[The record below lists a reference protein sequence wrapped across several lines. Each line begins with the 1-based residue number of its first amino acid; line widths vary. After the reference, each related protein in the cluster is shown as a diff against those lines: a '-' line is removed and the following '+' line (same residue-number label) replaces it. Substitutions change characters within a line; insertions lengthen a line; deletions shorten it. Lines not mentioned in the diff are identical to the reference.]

1 MAYLG
6 RFLLPIRVSFSSL
19 SPRNSTLSPCR
30 NPLTGKYAQ
39 LKTWMRALEPAVQTH
54 VSKCQLNLNMQR
66 KWINNLSSSGKKMG
80 AGSIVGLSVLIGSTE
95 LYPTIAYAM
104 DENEILAEEHRADF
118 WDASG
123 CLEDED
129 PHTFWPWARK
139 CWLPALLVL
148 TVVMG
153 WEHPLTLAIK
163 VALFLFST
171 KPSPLSVYLFIE
183 QVLVADDTSN
193 HGSLDQGSDEE
204 IAIYLLNFLSLPMSI
219 RVCSILRHRSMRQD
233 PGLYKLKAFYA
244 KKVEVED
251 YKLLCL
257 ARVELRDKKITLM
270 GILGSWW
277 VLQSSPSPSPGVI
290 SFFGQ

>member
-183 QVLVADDTSN
+183 QVSWKASQVIFQTNTDLEVMCRLQPTLWM
-193 HGSLDQGSDEE
+193 HHVPHVPCGK
-204 IAIYLLNFLSLPMSI
+204 
-219 RVCSILRHRSMRQD
+219 LRHRSMRQD

>member
-183 QVLVADDTSN
+183 Q
-193 HGSLDQGSDEE
+193 
-204 IAIYLLNFLSLPMSI
+204 
-219 RVCSILRHRSMRQD
+219 
-233 PGLYKLKAFYA
+233 AFYA